1 MMFQVIKYATRIKA
15 LKAQRGLTTVEY
27 AVGGG
32 ILVAGIIAAFIAL
45 GGNVADIINAI
56 TDLLPDPGGAE

>member
-1 MMFQVIKYATRIKA
+1 MLAQVLKYAIRVKA
-15 LKAQRGLTTVEY
+15 PKRQGGLTTVEY

-45 GGNVADIINAI
+45 GGNVTDIINAI
-56 TDLLPDPGGAE
+56 TDLLPDP